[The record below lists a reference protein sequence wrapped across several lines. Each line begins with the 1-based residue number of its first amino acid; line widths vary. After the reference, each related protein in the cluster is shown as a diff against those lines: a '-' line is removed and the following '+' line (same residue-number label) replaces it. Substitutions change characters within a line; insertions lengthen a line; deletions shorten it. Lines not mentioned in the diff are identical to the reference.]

1 MKKIVLMMLVAM
13 VPFLTMAQKRSK
25 KGKKVKTEKTTE
37 SNSTYDFMVITGYEI
52 ALEKEIRGGVN
63 GAGVNRVANAD
74 TEMIEMMKPNSKIR
88 INFDF
93 GRVKTNEI
101 SSLLRNAGKYRTMAA
116 AVNAAANEGW
126 DFVSS
131 DIVLSGKNKI
141 HYYYMKRNK

>member
-25 KGKKVKTEKTTE
+25 KGKNVKTEKIVE

-52 ALEKEIRGGVN
+52 AVEEESRGGVN
-63 GAGVNRVANAD
+63 RVTNAKA
-74 TEMIEMMKPNSKIR
+74 EIKEIMNSSSR
-88 INFDF
+88 VMINFDF
-93 GRVKTNEI
+93 GRVKSNEI
-101 SSLLRNAGKYRTMAA
+101 PSLLRNAGKYRTMAA

-126 DFVSS
+126 NFLSS

-141 HYYYMKRNK
+141 HYYYMKKNK